1 MAAALL
7 EDQPLVAQVNED
19 WDELTTGSQIMR
31 PDWDFSPIR
40 LRTMHHLPHVFFD
53 TLRPERPDCPVLVPS
68 SFTRSRDRLISL
80 DLYCYEPCG
89 LPTGDFMPAE
99 KSQIRLMTASPMTLR
114 ACIPA
119 PDQVTPERAYYKDL
133 NFYKQTLFHTPFLSR
148 GRAVTLLE
156 YRNAEIVFEV
166 DNWFSQLPQGV
177 QRYLLPL
184 QAAYAKWY
192 NDHVRDLTQNYSY
205 CTLCKTKQSNL
216 QRHHMK
222 YHARYR
228 TVWFCPLTGCPSSLS
243 SKDGLVKHLMTPC
256 HARGMSET
264 LARKVAKQVA
274 NQNCFWPITQLM
286 ADKLLVASKRLIR
299 YIALYSMAGV
309 AMETKLFRIH
319 PNTRDTPFMEAC
331 AAFLTPKMDL
341 SQVMPS
347 GCQFR
352 RVAQPPSNVPALSDR
367 PSASDYSEEVLT
379 ITPDEMRAAVTTPVF
394 QPYRGETGRTWMKE
408 EYGVIMDTSSI
419 MSAETERD
427 DTDDDSCSFDL
438 GPEPFDPSTIS
449 RLPSDEWLDDHQQ
462 GLHPGSSEPR
472 FDPDDR
478 FLTMPVKPSL
488 LDLMRSD
495 LETNELQKPPSMPVR
510 APQTTMNWDFDYIR
524 DEPPTVQ
531 RVPIENQPH
540 STPRAEP
547 RTTHPRLRPAI
558 APPRPR
564 ALSAPPSAH
573 PAKKLAVQYMP
584 TTEDITPPAT
594 PPRADIRTPPRADI
608 RTPEKA
614 IDIEVVPDTPPAVK
628 RAGRGRGR
636 GKWRAQQQ
644 QAPRV
649 GMRSSS
655 RIQELE
661 QREVEEAR
669 AASARWPA
677 QPNVTTQ
684 IETMTRQM
692 HISEVPMNTQDELE
706 RVFPSG
712 EEDAGMRVF
721 PSGEEDA
728 GSSSRQP
735 PAAGLVSR
743 QQDTYFIPPPS
754 RVVGG
759 ARGRSVPVSTATLG
773 LIHRQDP
780 SLATQLRENPASM
793 MQERTRR
800 RVYSTIR
807 LIRAGLIGQMASLQQ
822 WEKAMNDQDGL

>member
-7 EDQPLVAQVNED
+7 EDQPLVARVNED

-99 KSQIRLMTASPMTLR
+99 KSQIRLMTASPITLR

-184 QAAYAKWY
+184 QSAYAKWY

-228 TVWFCPLTGCPSSLS
+228 TVWFCPLPGCPSSLS

-438 GPEPFDPSTIS
+438 GPEPFDPSTIP

-614 IDIEVVPDTPPAVK
+614 IDIDVVPDTPPAAK
-628 RAGRGRGR
+628 RTGRGRGR

-669 AASARWPA
+669 AASARWPV

-684 IETMTRQM
+684 IEAMTRQM
-692 HISEVPMNTQDELE
+692 HLGEVPMNTQDELE

-728 GSSSRQP
+728 GSTSRQP

-780 SLATQLRENPASM
+780 NLAAQLRENPASM

-807 LIRAGLIGQMASLQQ
+807 LIRTGLIGQMASLQQ

>member
-1 MAAALL
+1 MAAALR

-19 WDELTTGSQIMR
+19 WDELITGSQIMR

-40 LRTMHHLPHVFFD
+40 LRTMHHLPHVFYD

-99 KSQIRLMTASPMTLR
+99 KSQIRLMTASPITLR

-184 QAAYAKWY
+184 QSAYAKWY

-228 TVWFCPLTGCPSSLS
+228 TVWFCPLPGCPSSLS

-264 LARKVAKQVA
+264 LSRKVAKQVA

-309 AMETKLFRIH
+309 AMETMLFRIH

-367 PSASDYSEEVLT
+367 PSASDFSEEVLT

-419 MSAETERD
+419 MSTETERD
-427 DTDDDSCSFDL
+427 DTDDEVCSFDL
-438 GPEPFDPSTIS
+438 GPDTFDPSTLS

-510 APQTTMNWDFDYIR
+510 APQTTMNWDFDYVR

-531 RVPIENQPH
+531 RVQNEPQPH

-564 ALSAPPSAH
+564 AQSAPPSAH

-584 TTEDITPPAT
+584 TTEEITPPTT
-594 PPRADIRTPPRADI
+594 PPRAAIRTPPCADIRTPPRAAI

-614 IDIEVVPDTPPAVK
+614 MDIQIVPDTPPAVI
-628 RAGRGRGR
+628 RTGRGRGR
-636 GKWRAQQQ
+636 GKYRAQQQ
-644 QAPRV
+644 PAPRV

-655 RIQELE
+655 CIQELE
-661 QREVEEAR
+661 QREEEEAQ

-677 QPNVTTQ
+677 QPTVTAQ
-684 IETMTRQM
+684 LESMTRQM
-692 HISEVPMNTQDELE
+692 HISEVPVNTLAELE
-706 RVFPSG
+706 RVFPQD
-712 EEDAGMRVF
+712 EEDAEM
-721 PSGEEDA
+721 
-728 GSSSRQP
+728 SSRQP
-735 PAAGLVSR
+735 PAAGLISH

-754 RVVGG
+754 RAVGG
-759 ARGRSVPVSTATLG
+759 ARGRSVSVSTATLG

-780 SLATQLRENPASM
+780 NLATQLRENPASM

-807 LIRAGLIGQMASLQQ
+807 LIRTGLIGQMASLQQ

>member
-7 EDQPLVAQVNED
+7 EDQPLVARVNED

-99 KSQIRLMTASPMTLR
+99 KSQIRLMTASPITLR

-184 QAAYAKWY
+184 QSAYAKWY

-205 CTLCKTKQSNL
+205 CTLCKTKQ
-216 QRHHMK
+216 

-228 TVWFCPLTGCPSSLS
+228 TVWFCPLPGCPSSLS

-614 IDIEVVPDTPPAVK
+614 IDIDVVPDTPPAVK
-628 RAGRGRGR
+628 RTGRGRGR

-649 GMRSSS
+649 GM

-692 HISEVPMNTQDELE
+692 HLGEVPMNTQDELE

-728 GSSSRQP
+728 GSTSRQP

-780 SLATQLRENPASM
+780 NLAAQLRENPASM

-807 LIRAGLIGQMASLQQ
+807 LIRTGLIGQMASLQQ

>member
-7 EDQPLVAQVNED
+7 EDQPLVARVNED

-31 PDWDFSPIR
+31 PVWDFSPIR

-99 KSQIRLMTASPMTLR
+99 KSQIRLMTASPITLR

-184 QAAYAKWY
+184 QSAYAKWY

-228 TVWFCPLTGCPSSLS
+228 TVWFCPLPGCPSSLS

-438 GPEPFDPSTIS
+438 GPEPFDPSTIP

-531 RVPIENQPH
+531 RAPIENQPH

-614 IDIEVVPDTPPAVK
+614 IDIDVVPDTPPAVK
-628 RAGRGRGR
+628 RTGRGRGR

-669 AASARWPA
+669 AASARWPV

-684 IETMTRQM
+684 IEAMTRQM
-692 HISEVPMNTQDELE
+692 HLGEVPMNTQDELE

-728 GSSSRQP
+728 GSTSRQP

-780 SLATQLRENPASM
+780 NLAAQLRENPASM

-807 LIRAGLIGQMASLQQ
+807 LIRTGLIGQMASLQQ

>member
-7 EDQPLVAQVNED
+7 EDQPLVARVNED

-31 PDWDFSPIR
+31 PDWDFAPIR

-99 KSQIRLMTASPMTLR
+99 KSQIRLMTASPITLR

-184 QAAYAKWY
+184 QSAYAKWY

-228 TVWFCPLTGCPSSLS
+228 TVWFCPLPGCPSSLS
-243 SKDGLVKHLMTPC
+243 SNDGLVKHLMTPC

-449 RLPSDEWLDDHQQ
+449 RLPSDEGLDDHQQ

-628 RAGRGRGR
+628 RTGRGRGR

-661 QREVEEAR
+661 QREVEEAW

-677 QPNVTTQ
+677 QPHVTTQ

-692 HISEVPMNTQDELE
+692 HIGEVPMNTQDELE

-773 LIHRQDP
+773 RWDC
-780 SLATQLRENPASM
+780 A
-793 MQERTRR
+793 RTRHP
-800 RVYSTIR
+800 
-807 LIRAGLIGQMASLQQ
+807 
-822 WEKAMNDQDGL
+822 

>member
-7 EDQPLVAQVNED
+7 EDQPLVARVNED

-99 KSQIRLMTASPMTLR
+99 KSQIRLMTASPITLR

-184 QAAYAKWY
+184 QSAYAKWY

-228 TVWFCPLTGCPSSLS
+228 TVWFCPLPGCPSSLS

-614 IDIEVVPDTPPAVK
+614 IDIDVVPDTPPAVK
-628 RAGRGRGR
+628 RTGRGRGR

-692 HISEVPMNTQDELE
+692 HLGEVPMNTQDELE

-780 SLATQLRENPASM
+780 NLAAQLRENPASM

-807 LIRAGLIGQMASLQQ
+807 LIRTGLIGQMASLQQ

>member
-1 MAAALL
+1 MAALR

-19 WDELTTGSQIMR
+19 WDELTTGTQIMR
-31 PDWDFSPIR
+31 PEWDFSPIR

-68 SFTRSRDRLISL
+68 SFSRSRDRLLSL

-99 KSQIRLMTASPMTLR
+99 KSQIRLMTASLITLR
-114 ACIPA
+114 ACIPE

-184 QAAYAKWY
+184 QSAYAKWY

-228 TVWFCPLTGCPSSLS
+228 TVWFCPLPGCPSSLS

-256 HARGMSET
+256 HARGMSEI
-264 LARKVAKQVA
+264 LSRKVAKQVA

-367 PSASDYSEEVLT
+367 PSASDFSEEVLT
-379 ITPDEMRAAVTTPVF
+379 VTPDEMRAAVTTPVF

-419 MSAETERD
+419 MSTETERD
-427 DTDDDSCSFDL
+427 DTDDEVCSFDL

-472 FDPDDR
+472 FDPNDR

-488 LDLMRSD
+488 LDLMRTD

-531 RVPIENQPH
+531 RVQNEPQPH

-573 PAKKLAVQYMP
+573 PTKKLAVQYMP
-584 TTEDITPPAT
+584 TTEEITPPAT

-614 IDIEVVPDTPPAVK
+614 IDIQVVPDTPPAVI
-628 RAGRGRGR
+628 RTGRGRGR
-636 GKWRAQQQ
+636 GKYRAQQKT
-644 QAPRV
+644 APRV

-655 RIQELE
+655 RIMELE
-661 QREVEEAR
+661 QHEEEEAQ
-669 AASARWPA
+669 AASARLPA

-692 HISEVPMNTQDELE
+692 HISEVPMNTQEVLE
-706 RVFPSG
+706 RVLSSG
-712 EEDAGMRVF
+712 EEDAGM
-721 PSGEEDA
+721 
-728 GSSSRQP
+728 SSRQP
-735 PAAGLVSR
+735 PAAGLISR

-754 RVVGG
+754 RAVGG
-759 ARGRSVPVSTATLG
+759 ARGRSVSVSTATLG

-780 SLATQLRENPASM
+780 NLATQLRENPASM

-807 LIRAGLIGQMASLQQ
+807 LIRTGLIGQMASLQQ
-822 WEKAMNDQDGL
+822 